1 MLKLF
6 TANYL
11 IDIVAKIAKKI
22 YSKQKMRLYYIFLLK
37 KHKNDIPLHIIIIY
51 KDMVIGYTTGV
62 YDLFHIGHLN
72 LLKNAKGMCD
82 KLVVGVTVDELVA
95 YKGKRSMIPF
105 EDRIEIVRSIKYVD
119 AAVPQYDMN
128 KLEAC
133 KKLGA
138 KFLFVGDDWYG
149 TEKWQQYE
157 KEFAEAGIQIV
168 YFPYTKGISSTKINE
183 ALNAVRGQDLTD
195 VK

>member
-1 MLKLF
+1 M
-6 TANYL
+6 T
-11 IDIVAKIAKKI
+11 
-22 YSKQKMRLYYIFLLK
+22 
-37 KHKNDIPLHIIIIY
+37 
-51 KDMVIGYTTGV
+51 IGYTTGV

-82 KLVVGVTVDELVA
+82 KLIVGVTVDELVA
-95 YKGKRSMIPF
+95 YKGKQAMIPF

-119 AAVPQYDMN
+119 AAVPQYDMD
-128 KLEAC
+128 KLTAC

-138 KFLFVGDDWYG
+138 QFLFVGDDWYG

-157 KEFAEAGIQIV
+157 QEFAEAGIKIV

-183 ALNAVRGQDLTD
+183 ALNAVRKHDLTD